1 MSMRE
6 VVYRFAD
13 GTSTRDY
20 EKATAVGGYTIEL
33 HPVEK
38 KGVYNA
44 DRVKALKEKLRN
56 AK

>member
-1 MSMRE
+1 MRE
-6 VVYRFAD
+6 VIYRLAD

-20 EKATAVGGYTIEL
+20 NEAAAVGSYTIEL
-33 HPVEK
+33 HSVEH